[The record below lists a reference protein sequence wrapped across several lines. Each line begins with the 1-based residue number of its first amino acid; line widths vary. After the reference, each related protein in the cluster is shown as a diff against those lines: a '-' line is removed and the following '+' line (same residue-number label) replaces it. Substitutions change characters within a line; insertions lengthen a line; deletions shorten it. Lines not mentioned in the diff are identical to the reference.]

1 MKKEVLENEVPN
13 RRENASG
20 SCQGGRKGIGAV
32 PLVQRAAC
40 PGWSWKLHAC
50 LVDWE
55 ELDALSARENGV
67 TGGNVDYKQYDRD
80 NVKVLLS
87 LADKAEGGA

>member
-50 LVDWE
+50 LGWSPGGKPEWMGYLIHLICVDNAIE
-55 ELDALSARENGV
+55 KL
-67 TGGNVDYKQYDRD
+67 
-80 NVKVLLS
+80 
-87 LADKAEGGA
+87 